1 MQNKDYLL
9 NLIDE
14 IAAKYNLD
22 VALVKAI
29 IAVESGWV
37 ETAMRF
43 EPKLYEKY
51 CLKASSIKPHTA
63 ETKDTTL
70 VLMATSLGLMQILG
84 STAQSLG
91 YKDRL
96 CLLLDPRTNIE
107 YGCKYLAYLRNKYEK
122 QYGIQG
128 VISAYNAGKPLLNK
142 DGEFVNA
149 EYVNK
154 VVAMMPWF

>member
-1 MQNKDYLL
+1 MHTNEDLL
-9 NLIDE
+9 KLVEE

-22 VALVKAI
+22 AALVKAI

-63 ETKDTTL
+63 ETKDTIL

-107 YGCKYLAYLRNKYEK
+107 YGCKYLAYLRDKYEK
-122 QYGIQG
+122 QYGLKG

-142 DGEFVNA
+142 DGNFVNA